1 MRVGILTYNPIPE
14 GGGEYTFLDT
24 IIQDIVS
31 SDCEYE
37 LYVFF
42 YDPNAPQRYNRN
54 KITYVNCYK
63 PPPPPP
69 KKPSLLIILKRII
82 FHVLFIQH
90 INDNQYIMK
99 IDDIYQN
106 ENIDLLWI
114 LGPCNINT
122 TVPFVF
128 TLWDLGHRIFPF
140 FPEYKGDEWEN
151 REKFFEKMLRKATY
165 IITGNQIG
173 KNEIIENYSISS
185 EKIHIIPFPIPKF
198 CFENINENYSSPF
211 QIQQPFVFY
220 PAQFWAHKNH
230 IILIEAIAWLRDK
243 KNIIINCYFTGHDYG
258 NMPHISNMIKK
269 YNLSNQIFLLGF
281 VSQENI
287 IYLYKNALAMVFP
300 SFLGPNNLPLLEAVA
315 FGCPL
320 LYSNIS
326 GHIEQM
332 EGVGLSFDPASYINL
347 GESILKI
354 YNDTEFREEVIS
366 KEKTFCEKY
375 KSYSYFSKMKGII
388 DEFFVFYRTW
398 KE

>member
-1 MRVGILTYNPIPE
+1 MRVGILTDKPIPE
-14 GGGEYTFLDT
+14 TGGAYTLLDT

-31 SDCEYE
+31 SACDYEYE
-37 LYVFF
+37 FYIFF
-42 YDPNAPQRYNRN
+42 NDPNASQRYYRDKIYYINR
-54 KITYVNCYK
+54 YQ
-63 PPPPPP
+63 PPP
-69 KKPSLLIILKRII
+69 KKPSLLTRLKHVI
-82 FHVLFIQH
+82 FHILFNQH
-90 INDNQYIMK
+90 INNDQHIIKK

-114 LGPCNINT
+114 LVPFEINT

-128 TLWDLGHRIFPF
+128 TVWDLGHRIFPF

-151 REKFFEKMLRKATY
+151 REKLYEKMLRKATY
-165 IITGNQIG
+165 IIAGNQTG
-173 KNEIIENYSISS
+173 KNEIIENYSIAS
-185 EKIHIIPFPIPKF
+185 EKIRIISFPIPKF
-198 CFENINENYSSPF
+198 CFENINENYSSSF

-230 IILIEAIAWLRDK
+230 IIIIEAIAWLRDK
-243 KNIIINCYFTGHDYG
+243 KNITINCYFTGHDYG
-258 NMPHISNMIKK
+258 NMSHISNMVKK

-281 VSQENI
+281 ISQENI

-320 LYSNIS
+320 IYSNIS

-332 EGVGLSFDPASYINL
+332 EGVGLSFDPANYINL
-347 GESILKI
+347 GESIQKI
-354 YNDTEFREEVIS
+354 YNDTKFREEIIS
-366 KEKTFCEKY
+366 KGKIFCERY
-375 KSYSYFSKMKGII
+375 KSYSYFNKMKEII
-388 DEFFVFYRTW
+388 DKFFIFYKTW